1 MDAAKEFVM
10 FARVLLAALWIAL
23 PVVAHAQTG
32 DAAHLYAY
40 RLNDKAKFEEGYRRH
55 LAWHADRRDKLAW
68 HAWYV
73 TAGERT
79 GAFVDGTFGATPE
92 ALENRI
98 EPDADAADFRANA
111 APFATAL
118 GNEGWMLWRAASR
131 ATSLEQQRP
140 DAPVHVLAIKPEDNA
155 RFEAAIAA
163 RPVPGAAWYR
173 ARGTT
178 PAPYLLIVPARSAST
193 LPSAEAIFGHA
204 HPALPLVKVV
214 RAETWQYAPRLA
226 LMPGETLKP

>member
-1 MDAAKEFVM
+1 M
-10 FARVLLAALWIAL
+10 FARVLLAGLSIAA
-23 PVVAHAQTG
+23 PMPAHAQTG
-32 DAAHLYAY
+32 DTAHLYAY
-40 RLNDKAKFEEGYRRH
+40 RLSDKARFEEGYRRH

-118 GNEGWMLWRAASR
+118 GNEGWTLWREASR
-131 ATSLEQQRP
+131 ATSLEQRRP
-140 DAPVHVLAIKPEDNA
+140 DALTHVLAIHTDSK

-163 RPVPGAAWYR
+163 HPVPGAAWYR
-173 ARGTT
+173 ARGKT
-178 PAPYLLIVPARSAST
+178 PAPYLLIVPARSASA
-193 LPSAEAIFGHA
+193 LPSAEAIFGRA
-204 HPALPLVKVV
+204 HPALPLVKIV

-226 LMPGETLKP
+226 LMPGEALSP

>member
-1 MDAAKEFVM
+1 MSV
-10 FARVLLAALWIAL
+10 RVLLAALLIAL
-23 PVVAHAQTG
+23 PVVARAQTG

-40 RLNDKAKFEEGYRRH
+40 RLSDKARFEDGYRRH

-68 HAWYV
+68 YAWYV
-73 TAGERT
+73 TAGGRA

-118 GNEGWMLWRAASR
+118 GNEGWTLWRAASR
-131 ATSLEQQRP
+131 ATSLEQRRP
-140 DAPVHVLAIKPEDNA
+140 DALIHVLAIKPDDNA
-155 RFEAAIAA
+155 RFEAAIGKHPLPAS
-163 RPVPGAAWYR
+163 AWYR
-173 ARGTT
+173 AVGKT
-178 PAPYLLIVPARSAST
+178 PAPYLLIVPARSASA
-193 LPSAEAIFGHA
+193 LPSAEAIFGRA
-204 HPALPLVKVV
+204 HPSLPLVKVV

-226 LMPGETLKP
+226 WMPGEALSP

>member
-1 MDAAKEFVM
+1 MIV
-10 FARVLLAALWIAL
+10 RVVLAALSILL
-23 PVVAHAQTG
+23 PAAANAQSG

-40 RLNDKAKFEEGYRRH
+40 RLSDQPKFEQGYRRH

-68 HAWYV
+68 YAWYV

-98 EPDADAADFRANA
+98 EPDADAADFRTNA

-118 GNEGWMLWRAASR
+118 GNEGWTLWHEASR
-131 ATSLEQQRP
+131 ATSLERRRP
-140 DAPVHVLAIKPEDNA
+140 DTLIHVLAIAPHDNA
-155 RFEAAIAA
+155 RFETAIARHPLPA
-163 RPVPGAAWYR
+163 AAWYR
-173 ARGTT
+173 AVGKT
-178 PAPYLLIVPARSAST
+178 PAPYLLIVPAHSANT
-193 LPSAEAIFGHA
+193 LPSAETIFGRA

-214 RAETWQYAPRLA
+214 RAETWRYAPRLA
-226 LMPGETLKP
+226 LMPGEALEP

>member
-1 MDAAKEFVM
+1 M
-10 FARVLLAALWIAL
+10 FARVLLAAFSIAV
-23 PVVAHAQTG
+23 PAVAHAQTG

-40 RLNDKAKFEEGYRRH
+40 RLSDKAKFEEGYRRH
-55 LAWHADRRDKLAW
+55 LAWHADRRDRLAW

-79 GAFVDGTFGATPE
+79 GAFVDGTFGATPD

-118 GNEGWMLWRAASR
+118 GNEGWTLWREASRAASLKQR
-131 ATSLEQQRP
+131 RP
-140 DAPVHVLAIKPEDNA
+140 DTLIHVLAIKPEDNA

-173 ARGTT
+173 ARGKT
-178 PAPYLLIVPARSAST
+178 PAPYLLIVPARAAIT
-193 LPSAEAIFGHA
+193 LPSPEAIFGRA

-226 LMPGETLKP
+226 LMPGEALRP